1 MTYPMVFGT
10 KPSDPDPYVSRVSP
24 LSKLTLQITYVYPY
38 VMYVHSPSPPRAL
51 LAIGICFL
59 GVYLQDNS
67 EATTIQA
74 SEFPI
79 SVRSHKS
86 HDEMGKRRRSA
97 KNPPSGY
104 RT

>member
-1 MTYPMVFGT
+1 
-10 KPSDPDPYVSRVSP
+10 
-24 LSKLTLQITYVYPY
+24 
-38 VMYVHSPSPPRAL
+38 MYTHMSCMYIILPFPPPAL

-79 SVRSHKS
+79 SVRLHCDGVYPS
-86 HDEMGKRRRSA
+86 RRDFCA
-97 KNPPSGY
+97 NNPPSGY